1 MISFRAEDPSFLC
14 YQVGEVVPHA
24 DHIGG
29 NALPRCGILRKSHH
43 LALVVEYTRISRRAK
58 SLDRVEPVYGTEERR
73 QVLVLSPVVIVH
85 VKHRE
90 PFTDLLKLPRLLIQP
105 RRIRMPEVPAYI
117 RIKIIGKLDE
127 CFILLRSINFHLVT
141 PSPGILLDFVDIV
154 ALFRVFV

>member
-43 LALVVEYTRISRRAK
+43 LALVVEYTRISRRAQ
-58 SLDRVEPVYGTEERR
+58 SLDRVEPVYCTEEWR
-73 QVLVLSPVVIVH
+73 QVLSPVVIVH

-90 PFTDLLKLPRLLIQP
+90 PFTDLLKLLRLLIQP

-117 RIKIIGKLDE
+117 RTEIIGKLDDLVGNRG
-127 CFILLRSINFHLVT
+127 IAMIALGLLRV
-141 PSPGILLDFVDIV
+141 
-154 ALFRVFV
+154 